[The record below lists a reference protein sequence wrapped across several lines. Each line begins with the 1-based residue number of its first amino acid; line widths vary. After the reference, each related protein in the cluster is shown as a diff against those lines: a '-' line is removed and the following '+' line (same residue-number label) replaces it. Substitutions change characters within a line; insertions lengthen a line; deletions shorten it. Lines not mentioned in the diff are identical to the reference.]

1 MQTRYLFVLIHIRNN
16 GEVDAAKHVMPSSK
30 YFYRLLQGSTSFV
43 DLFFLFVFHDCH
55 AYLSVPC
62 SLVVICCED

>member
-1 MQTRYLFVLIHIRNN
+1 MQTRNLFVLIHIRNN

-43 DLFFLFVFHDCH
+43 DLFFF
-55 AYLSVPC
+55 
-62 SLVVICCED
+62 ICVS